1 MLPLFPRTSARSTGL
16 FSPLRLRR
24 MVLPKAAAC
33 RGFGYPDLEVFNRGT
48 APSSAPAEA
57 FRLPSRELISELSL
71 SPVDWGI
78 NPNSS
83 TVSTRCQVWRV
94 TL

>member
-1 MLPLFPRTSARSTGL
+1 MFQLFPRTSAPSTGL

-24 MVLPKAAAC
+24 MVLPKASAC

-48 APSSAPAEA
+48 VPSSAPAKA

-83 TVSTRCQVWRV
+83 TVSTRCQVWGV